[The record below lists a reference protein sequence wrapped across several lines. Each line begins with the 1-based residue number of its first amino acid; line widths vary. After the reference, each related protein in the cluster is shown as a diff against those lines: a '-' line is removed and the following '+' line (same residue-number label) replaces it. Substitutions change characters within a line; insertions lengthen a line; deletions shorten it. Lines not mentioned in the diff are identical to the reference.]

1 VGGLCH
7 LAPHHRRFH
16 SHPSTTAA
24 EYAATTESTERCID
38 GCFLSGV
45 FVSNYSCIGSH
56 SGRCANSNFFGST
69 CVISGIRIR
78 SLRASLTDTDITW
91 TTPETAFWSMGEV
104 SSAIMC
110 VCIPRPHKPKEAGE
124 SEDSSARWR
133 NQLSDETGH
142 LETQPSVHS
151 LANVDNKRLIS

>member
-1 VGGLCH
+1 
-7 LAPHHRRFH
+7 
-16 SHPSTTAA
+16 
-24 EYAATTESTERCID
+24 
-38 GCFLSGV
+38 
-45 FVSNYSCIGSH
+45 
-56 SGRCANSNFFGST
+56 
-69 CVISGIRIR
+69 
-78 SLRASLTDTDITW
+78 
-91 TTPETAFWSMGEV
+91 MGEV

-110 VCIPRPHKPKEAGE
+110 VCIPTLRPLVTRSYKPWRRPHKPKEAGE